1 MREIINE
8 KVNQLEG
15 HVNNLNTLKKEL
27 EGESAMVLNNTF
39 PKDKE
44 EYTKT
49 TVNQMLKDYE
59 EERKR
64 IDDLEKKLD
73 EIKEIMEEI
82 IMNTNKIIEK
92 AKESYDRYF
101 KDAPVLPDNHEQD
114 VVCNTEEIEKI
125 IEKKKAQLDGH
136 VENLNALKKEIEVI
150 ATDKLNK
157 TFTEDAAEYAKKAV
171 NQMLADYEE
180 ENNRIA
186 DLKKKLA
193 TLKK

>member
-1 MREIINE
+1 MNIDVKKILDQAKDSYDRYFKDAPKLPENHGQDVVFDKEKMKEIINK

-27 EGESAMVLNNTF
+27 EGESATVFNNTF

-73 EIKEIMEEI
+73 EIK
-82 IMNTNKIIEK
+82 K
-92 AKESYDRYF
+92 
-101 KDAPVLPDNHEQD
+101 
-114 VVCNTEEIEKI
+114 
-125 IEKKKAQLDGH
+125 
-136 VENLNALKKEIEVI
+136 
-150 ATDKLNK
+150 
-157 TFTEDAAEYAKKAV
+157 
-171 NQMLADYEE
+171 
-180 ENNRIA
+180 
-186 DLKKKLA
+186 
-193 TLKK
+193 

>member
-1 MREIINE
+1 MNIDVKKILDQAKESYDRYFKDAPKLPENHGQDVVFDKEKMKEIINE

-15 HVNNLNTLKKEL
+15 HINNLNTLKKEL

-73 EIKEIMEEI
+73 EIK
-82 IMNTNKIIEK
+82 K
-92 AKESYDRYF
+92 
-101 KDAPVLPDNHEQD
+101 
-114 VVCNTEEIEKI
+114 
-125 IEKKKAQLDGH
+125 
-136 VENLNALKKEIEVI
+136 
-150 ATDKLNK
+150 
-157 TFTEDAAEYAKKAV
+157 
-171 NQMLADYEE
+171 
-180 ENNRIA
+180 
-186 DLKKKLA
+186 
-193 TLKK
+193 

>member
-1 MREIINE
+1 MNIDINKILDQAKESYDRYFKDAPKLPENRGQDVVFDKEKMKEIINE

-49 TVNQMLKDYE
+49 AVNQMLKDYE

-73 EIKEIMEEI
+73 EIK
-82 IMNTNKIIEK
+82 K
-92 AKESYDRYF
+92 
-101 KDAPVLPDNHEQD
+101 
-114 VVCNTEEIEKI
+114 
-125 IEKKKAQLDGH
+125 
-136 VENLNALKKEIEVI
+136 
-150 ATDKLNK
+150 
-157 TFTEDAAEYAKKAV
+157 
-171 NQMLADYEE
+171 
-180 ENNRIA
+180 
-186 DLKKKLA
+186 
-193 TLKK
+193 

>member
-1 MREIINE
+1 MNIDIKKILDQAKESYDRYFKDAPKLPENHEQDVVFDKEKMKEIINE

-73 EIKEIMEEI
+73 EIK
-82 IMNTNKIIEK
+82 K
-92 AKESYDRYF
+92 
-101 KDAPVLPDNHEQD
+101 
-114 VVCNTEEIEKI
+114 
-125 IEKKKAQLDGH
+125 
-136 VENLNALKKEIEVI
+136 
-150 ATDKLNK
+150 
-157 TFTEDAAEYAKKAV
+157 
-171 NQMLADYEE
+171 
-180 ENNRIA
+180 
-186 DLKKKLA
+186 
-193 TLKK
+193 

>member
-1 MREIINE
+1 MNIDVKKILDQAKDSYDRYFKDAPQLPENHGQDVVFDKEKMKEIINK

-27 EGESAMVLNNTF
+27 EGESAKVLNNTF

-73 EIKEIMEEI
+73 EIK
-82 IMNTNKIIEK
+82 K
-92 AKESYDRYF
+92 
-101 KDAPVLPDNHEQD
+101 
-114 VVCNTEEIEKI
+114 
-125 IEKKKAQLDGH
+125 
-136 VENLNALKKEIEVI
+136 
-150 ATDKLNK
+150 
-157 TFTEDAAEYAKKAV
+157 
-171 NQMLADYEE
+171 
-180 ENNRIA
+180 
-186 DLKKKLA
+186 
-193 TLKK
+193 